1 MNILLLSTVMSEK
14 GFVNLLKKGEQP
26 NPSNQHFYHALASA
40 LSTFAQ
46 VNILTNRPYTSSKG
60 RYFHK
65 ETEQEGNLNFHY
77 LPFWNIRGIKGCNI
91 AYSPLYHY
99 KKLITKD
106 TVIFV
111 DALHVSLCELAK
123 RISRKYHLPM
133 IGVITDHPKNLTNA
147 SISYQEKVLKNWQC
161 FDGYY
166 CLTDALEKEA
176 NPLQRP
182 SLIIE
187 GIIEHHHT
195 PLPYSERLFDHYF
208 FFGGALYERYGIE
221 AMLKAFSHWKEKYQ
235 LIIAGHGPAMHIVKQ
250 YALKDSRIHYLG
262 LLSQEEVQ
270 HYERNCCLNINP
282 RPYQKTLDALSV
294 PSKVIE
300 YIASGTPTLSTEHSR
315 LKEIF
320 QDDIFWMGK
329 GESKDIYNAFVDFM
343 ETSSEEKEKRAI
355 SAQKKAYAL
364 YSVSAVGEQIHS
376 FLRANISASS
386 SLDKIEKDK

>member
-1 MNILLLSTVMSEK
+1 MNILLLSTVLSEK
-14 GFVNLLKKGEQP
+14 GFVNLLKKGGKP

-46 VNILTNRPYTSSKG
+46 VNILTNRPYTSSTC
-60 RYFHK
+60 RYFRK
-65 ETEQEGNLNFHY
+65 EIQQEGALAFYY
-77 LPFWNIRGIKGCNI
+77 LPFWNIRGMKGCNI

-99 KKLITKD
+99 KKILTDD

-111 DALHVSLCELAK
+111 DALNISLCELAK

-133 IGVITDHPKNLTNA
+133 IGVITDHPKNLSNA
-147 SISYQEKVLKNWQC
+147 SLSYQEKVLKNWQC

-176 NPLQRP
+176 NPSHRP

-187 GIIEHHHT
+187 GIIEHKHT

-208 FFGGALYERYGIE
+208 FFGGALYEKYGIE
-221 AMLKAFSHWKEKYQ
+221 SLLKAFSHWKKNYQ
-235 LIIAGHGPAMHIVKQ
+235 LIIAGHGPAAHIVKQ
-250 YALKDSRIHYLG
+250 YALKDNRIHYLG
-262 LLSQEEVQ
+262 LLSQEEVH
-270 HYERNCCLNINP
+270 HYEKNCCLNINP
-282 RPYQKTLDALSV
+282 RPYQKTLDELSV

-300 YIASGTPTLSTEHSR
+300 YVASGTPTLSTDHSR

-320 QDDIFWMGK
+320 KDDIFWIGK
-329 GESKDIYNAFVDFM
+329 GESKDIFNAFVDFM
-343 ETSSEEKEKRAI
+343 ETSNEEKEKRAI

-364 YSVSAVGEQIHS
+364 YSISSVGEQIQS
-376 FLRANISASS
+376 FLQSNISASS
-386 SLDKIEKDK
+386 FFDRTEKDK